1 VCGWVEERRGQIGNQ
16 GGCAAGLVHLSEA
29 VYWGKQAES
38 AILAALGYGGCGG
51 DIPGDARW
59 WVGDADAA
67 CAVAMVPRVLFFA
80 SSVLP
85 PFRAFDWPSS
95 FWMGRSDGQGF
106 GNGLLIFRLLVLG
119 QMDGVL
125 GQRSE

>member
-1 VCGWVEERRGQIGNQ
+1 MCGWVEERRGQIGNQ

-67 CAVAMVPRVLFFA
+67 CAVAMVPRPLLRFVLLFGLSIGRRLSGWGEVMDRA
-80 SSVLP
+80 LVMGCLSS
-85 PFRAFDWPSS
+85 DY
-95 FWMGRSDGQGF
+95 
-106 GNGLLIFRLLVLG
+106 
-119 QMDGVL
+119 
-125 GQRSE
+125 